1 MGILVDRLAL
11 RNETKLLT
19 LNNIIPDCW
28 IYVQDTGIKM
38 GRIQVLN
45 SWVPYLVEKPEDT
58 VWLGVEFF
66 CEEGDDFWNLSE
78 QECGELSVRKLK
90 WIDVLD
96 EDSKVL
102 D

>member
-19 LNNIIPDCW
+19 LNNIIPACW

-45 SWVPYLVEKPEDT
+45 NWFPYLVEQPEDT
-58 VWLGVEFF
+58 VWLGVEFL
-66 CEEGDDFWNLSE
+66 CEEGDDF
-78 QECGELSVRKLK
+78 
-90 WIDVLD
+90 
-96 EDSKVL
+96 
-102 D
+102 